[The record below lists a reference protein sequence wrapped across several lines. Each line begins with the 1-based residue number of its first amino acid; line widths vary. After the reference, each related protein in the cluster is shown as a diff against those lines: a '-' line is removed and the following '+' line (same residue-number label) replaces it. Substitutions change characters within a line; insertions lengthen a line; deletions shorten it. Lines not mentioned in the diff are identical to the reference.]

1 MTAHPQR
8 PAPLR
13 VRAHARTTTTDVPV
27 APCAAP

>member
-13 VRAHARTTTTDVPV
+13 VRAHVRAHARTTTTDVPV
-27 APCAAP
+27 AP